1 MKPSAKV
8 TATGLLF
15 VGLVLVNY
23 LASQLP
29 FRADATAE
37 NIYTL
42 SPGTKSLLGKIEEP
56 VTLDFY
62 YTRNAEGVHINYK
75 NYAARVEEMLR
86 QYQRAA
92 GGKIILNVINPE
104 PDTPE
109 EEAAARAGLQPQ
121 VFPGSMSQIYFGLSA
136 TQADLQETI
145 PAFNPRREQFLE
157 YDLSQLIHSVQ
168 VFEKR
173 RLGLISSLPLKAPP
187 FNPMMA
193 QMGQRPPQDQFIIG
207 EWERT
212 FEIVPIEA
220 EATELPAD
228 LDVLVIAH
236 PQGLSPKLKY
246 AIDQALLGG
255 TPVLL
260 ALDPSNEHFKRQ
272 TNPQMMMMGG
282 GAPNV
287 SSDLPDL
294 LEAYGITYVS
304 GAITGDLQYG
314 AQVQTGTGQIATYP
328 HWLQLPAEAFNQEV
342 TPTAQ
347 LNTMVLIETGHLAL
361 ASGSDLT
368 FTPLIQTSEQ
378 AGDIPPSVLQFGVS
392 DNLAGEVSVSG
403 QQTLAA
409 MVTGTF
415 KTAFPDGPPSD
426 GSAEGEDSEN
436 PKSEIQNPK
445 LTEGSATL
453 VIVADADWLM
463 DAYSVRRINLF
474 GMQAAEPI
482 NDNLAFAS
490 NLVEFLSGSQ
500 DLISIRTKGSS
511 QHPFTVVREME
522 ADAQQRYQQQLEAL
536 ESRLSEV
543 QTQLSQLQAQV
554 GEGGT
559 LVAPPEVAASIAE
572 YQAQEAEMRRERRD
586 IRRALRED
594 INSLKHQLVLINLL
608 GAPLVLAGF
617 GIWFNQT
624 RRRRH

>member
-1 MKPSAKV
+1 MKPSAKL
-8 TATGLLF
+8 TAAALLF
-15 VGLVLVNY
+15 VGLVLINY

-42 SPGTKSLLGKIEEP
+42 SPGTKSLLSKIEEP
-56 VTLDFY
+56 VVLDFY
-62 YTRNAEGVHINYK
+62 YSRNAEGVRIDYK

-86 QYQRAA
+86 QYERAA
-92 GGKIILNVINPE
+92 RGKLVLNLINPE

-109 EEAAARAGLQPQ
+109 EEAATRAGIQPQ
-121 VFPGSMSQIYFGLSA
+121 VFPGAMSQIYFGLSA
-136 TQADLQETI
+136 TQADLQEAL

-157 YDLSQLIHSVQ
+157 YDLSQLIYSVQ

-173 RLGLISSLPLKAPP
+173 RLGLITSLPLQAPP
-187 FNPMMA
+187 FNPMMQ
-193 QMGQRPPQDQFIIG
+193 QMGQRPPPDQFVIG
-207 EWERT
+207 EWQRT

-220 EATELPAD
+220 TATELPAN

-236 PQGLSPKLKY
+236 PQGLSPELEY

-260 ALDPSNEHFKRQ
+260 ALDPSSEHFKRQ
-272 TNPQMMMMGG
+272 TNPQQMMMGG
-282 GAPNV
+282 GAPNL

-294 LEAYGITYVS
+294 LNAYGITYVS
-304 GAITGDLQYG
+304 GSITGDLEYG
-314 AQVQTGTGQIATYP
+314 AQVQTGAGQIATFP
-328 HWLQLPAEAFNQEV
+328 HWLQLPVEAFNTEV
-342 TPTAQ
+342 LPTAQ

-361 ASGSDLT
+361 ATGSDLE
-368 FTPLIQTSEQ
+368 FTPLIQTSTQ
-378 AGDIPPSVLQFGVS
+378 AGDIPPAVLQFGMS
-392 DNLAGEVSVSG
+392 NNIAGELSLSG

-415 KTAFPDGPPSD
+415 PTAFPDGPP
-426 GSAEGEDSEN
+426 ESEN
-436 PKSEIQNPK
+436 VGSELARAPTVESGQ
-445 LTEGSATL
+445 GTL
-453 VIVADADWLM
+453 VIIADTDWLM
-463 DAYSVRRINLF
+463 DDYSVRRVNLF

-490 NLVEFLSGSQ
+490 NVVEYLAGSQ

-522 ADAQQRYQQQLEAL
+522 AAAQQRYQEQLAAL

-543 QTQLSQLQAQV
+543 QAQLSQLQSQV
-554 GEGGT
+554 GDNGM
-559 LVAPPEVAASIAE
+559 LVASPEVAASIAE
-572 YQAQEAEMRRERRD
+572 YQTQEAEMRRERRD

-594 INSLKHQLVLINLL
+594 IDALKQRLVFTNLL
-608 GAPLVLAGF
+608 AAPLLLAGF
-617 GIWFNQT
+617 GLWLNRT

>member
-8 TATGLLF
+8 TAIGLLF

-42 SPGTKSLLGKIEEP
+42 SPGTKSLLSKIEEP

-62 YTRNAEGVHINYK
+62 YTRNAEGVRIDYK

-86 QYQRAA
+86 QYERAA
-92 GGKIILNVINPE
+92 RGKLVLNIINPE

-121 VFPGSMSQIYFGLSA
+121 VFPGSGTQIYFGLAA
-136 TQADLQETI
+136 TQADLTEAM

-157 YDLSQLIHSVQ
+157 YDLSQLIYSVQ
-168 VFEKR
+168 VFDKR
-173 RLGLISSLPLKAPP
+173 RLGLISSLPLQSPP
-187 FNPMMA
+187 FNPMMQ
-193 QMGQRPPQDQFIIG
+193 QMGQRPPPDQFIIG

-212 FEIVPIEA
+212 FEIVPV
-220 EATELPAD
+220 EATAAALPAN

-236 PQGLSPKLKY
+236 PQGLSPQLQY

-255 TPVLL
+255 TPVFL

-272 TNPQMMMMGG
+272 ANPQMMMMGG

-287 SSDLPDL
+287 SSDLPTL
-294 LEAYGITYVS
+294 LDAYGITYVS
-304 GAITGDLQYG
+304 GSITGDLQYA
-314 AQVQTGTGQIATYP
+314 AQVQTGMGQISTFP
-328 HWLQLPAEAFNQEV
+328 HWMQLPHEAFNAEV
-342 TPTAQ
+342 MPTAQ
-347 LNTMVLIETGHLAL
+347 LNSMVLIESGHLAL
-361 ASGSDLT
+361 ATGSDLE
-368 FTPLIQTSEQ
+368 FTPLIQTSEE
-378 AGDIPPSVLQFGVS
+378 AGDIPPSALQFGGGA
-392 DNLAGEVSVSG
+392 NIAGEVSISG
-403 QQTLAA
+403 RQTLAA

-415 KTAFPDGPPSD
+415 QTAFPDGPPAS
-426 GSAEGEDSEN
+426 EGDDEN
-436 PKSEIQNPK
+436 PAPPVATATP
-445 LTEGSATL
+445 LTSGSGTL
-453 VIVADADWLM
+453 VVIADADWLM
-463 DAYSVRRINLF
+463 DDYSVRRINLF

-490 NLVEFLSGSQ
+490 NMVEFLAGSQ

-522 ADAQQRYQQQLEAL
+522 AAAQKRYQEQLDAL
-536 ESRLSEV
+536 EGRLSEV
-543 QTQLSQLQAQV
+543 QAQLSQLQSQV
-554 GEGGT
+554 GDNGM
-559 LVAPPEVAASIAE
+559 LVASPEVAASIAE

-594 INSLKHQLVLINLL
+594 IDSLKHSLIFINLFT
-608 GAPLVLAGF
+608 APLLLAGF
-617 GIWFNQT
+617 GIWFNQV